1 MKEMPDSIRKIVDG
15 IKVFVV
21 AFIFTSIQNK
31 IMSLTTFHVQQIWE
45 KYASCPVVV
54 IGWYLQK

>member
-31 IMSLTTFHVQQIWE
+31 TTFHVQQIWE